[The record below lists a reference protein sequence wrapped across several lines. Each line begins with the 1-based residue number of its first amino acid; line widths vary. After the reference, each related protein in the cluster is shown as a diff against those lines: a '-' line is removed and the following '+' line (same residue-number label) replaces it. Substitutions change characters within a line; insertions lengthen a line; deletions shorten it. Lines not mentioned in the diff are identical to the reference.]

1 MNNQVTCFLL
11 YGSDNQQNKT
21 IKGLTESPRT
31 DQIFLLTDHPEDKD
45 IPTEKC
51 HLLPSF
57 SFQHTE
63 GIRQML
69 ALTRTPYLLI
79 YTKPHTLD
87 MGYMALE
94 RMCDYLAAPESG
106 MVYADHYQ
114 VTEGVRKP
122 HPVIDYQPGSVRD
135 DFDFGSVLLFKTAAL
150 QEAFDTITHQPE
162 YQYSALY
169 AVRLALSQKYELTH
183 IREFLY
189 TEIEEDTRLSGEKQF
204 DYVDPRNRSVQ
215 LERETAFTYYLKNIH
230 AFLPPVERKI
240 DLSEGEFAYEA
251 SVIIPVRNRIRTIAD
266 AIESVLKQETDFP
279 FNLIVI
285 DNHSTDGTTECIDQ
299 YAGNEKV
306 IHLIPERDDL
316 GIGGCWNL
324 GVHHP
329 LCGRFAVQLDSDD
342 LYSSPS
348 ICFWQIPLP
357 IGLDS
362 DDLYSSPSTL
372 QTIVDKFRRE
382 RCAMVIGSYR
392 MTNFQLETLPPGVID
407 HKEWTDTNGH
417 NNALRING
425 LGAPRAF
432 FTPLLRKIRVPN
444 TSYGEDYALGLAF
457 SREYR
462 IGRIYDVLYLCRRW
476 EGNSDAALSIE
487 KQNQNNSY
495 KDSLRTLE
503 IRKRQA
509 LLHHPL
515 SWEDAAPAASAE
527 TFIRHQLDTWPLAR
541 KNHEALAHVQTRTL
555 SLGTNDITVQFNP
568 ARAVSTCAKVD
579 KASIAARPCFLCLSH
594 KPEEQESVR
603 IQLDEPFSLRLN
615 PYPILPG
622 HLTISTESHQWQTL
636 AYKTSRRLPERL
648 VDWLEKHFASGYT
661 VFYNG
666 AKCGASAPDHFHFQ
680 AVRQEDVP
688 LIRQW
693 ERLMSTAVEKGFEP
707 LSDGKSC
714 IAYDIEGYFCPIRAF
729 ITQGG
734 LATGVRLIDSYL
746 HSLPL
751 HEEETEPRYNL
762 FAWNDPRYG
771 FVTVYIP
778 RTAHRPQCYTA
789 EGDAQLIVSP
799 GALDM
804 AGILVTAR
812 EEDFQKLD
820 ADTLRQIYHEVTH

>member
-11 YGSDNQQNKT
+11 YGSDNQLNKA
-21 IKGLTESPRT
+21 IKGLTDCSRT

-51 HLLPSF
+51 HFLPSF

-63 GIRQML
+63 SIRQML

-230 AFLPPVERKI
+230 AFLPPVEREI

-279 FNLIVI
+279 FNLIII
-285 DNHSTDGTTECIDQ
+285 DNHSTDGTTECIAQ

-329 LCGRFAVQLDSDD
+329 LCGRFAVQ
-342 LYSSPS
+342 
-348 ICFWQIPLP
+348 
-357 IGLDS
+357 LDS

-432 FTPLLRKIRVPN
+432 FTPLLRKVRVPN

-509 LLHHPL
+509 LLRHPL

-541 KNHEALAHVQTRTL
+541 KTTKHWRTYRPAHFHSVQTT
-555 SLGTNDITVQFNP
+555 SP
-568 ARAVSTCAKVD
+568 CS
-579 KASIAARPCFLCLSH
+579 SIRHA
-594 KPEEQESVR
+594 
-603 IQLDEPFSLRLN
+603 PF
-615 PYPILPG
+615 PP
-622 HLTISTESHQWQTL
+622 
-636 AYKTSRRLPERL
+636 
-648 VDWLEKHFASGYT
+648 
-661 VFYNG
+661 
-666 AKCGASAPDHFHFQ
+666 
-680 AVRQEDVP
+680 VP
-688 LIRQW
+688 
-693 ERLMSTAVEKGFEP
+693 K
-707 LSDGKSC
+707 
-714 IAYDIEGYFCPIRAF
+714 
-729 ITQGG
+729 
-734 LATGVRLIDSYL
+734 
-746 HSLPL
+746 
-751 HEEETEPRYNL
+751 
-762 FAWNDPRYG
+762 
-771 FVTVYIP
+771 
-778 RTAHRPQCYTA
+778 
-789 EGDAQLIVSP
+789 
-799 GALDM
+799 
-804 AGILVTAR
+804 
-812 EEDFQKLD
+812 
-820 ADTLRQIYHEVTH
+820 

>member
-31 DQIFLLTDHPEDKD
+31 DQIFLLTDHPEDND

-51 HLLPSF
+51 HFLPSF

-285 DNHSTDGTTECIDQ
+285 DNHSTDGTTECIAQ

-329 LCGRFAVQLDSDD
+329 LCGRFAVQ
-342 LYSSPS
+342 
-348 ICFWQIPLP
+348 
-357 IGLDS
+357 LDS

-457 SREYR
+457 SREYH

-509 LLHHPL
+509 LLRHPL

-579 KASIAARPCFLCLSH
+579 KASIAARPCFLCLT
-594 KPEEQESVR
+594 R
-603 IQLDEPFSLRLN
+603 FCAC
-615 PYPILPG
+615 G
-622 HLTISTESHQWQTL
+622 GC
-636 AYKTSRRLPERL
+636 
-648 VDWLEKHFASGYT
+648 SGMR
-661 VFYNG
+661 
-666 AKCGASAPDHFHFQ
+666 FH
-680 AVRQEDVP
+680 
-688 LIRQW
+688 
-693 ERLMSTAVEKGFEP
+693 
-707 LSDGKSC
+707 
-714 IAYDIEGYFCPIRAF
+714 
-729 ITQGG
+729 
-734 LATGVRLIDSYL
+734 
-746 HSLPL
+746 
-751 HEEETEPRYNL
+751 
-762 FAWNDPRYG
+762 
-771 FVTVYIP
+771 
-778 RTAHRPQCYTA
+778 
-789 EGDAQLIVSP
+789 
-799 GALDM
+799 
-804 AGILVTAR
+804 
-812 EEDFQKLD
+812 
-820 ADTLRQIYHEVTH
+820 

>member
-51 HLLPSF
+51 HILPSF

-251 SVIIPVRNRIRTIAD
+251 SVITPVRNRIRTIAD

-329 LCGRFAVQLDSDD
+329 LCGRFAVQ
-342 LYSSPS
+342 
-348 ICFWQIPLP
+348 
-357 IGLDS
+357 LDS

-476 EGNSDAALSIE
+476 EDNSDAALSIE

-509 LLHHPL
+509 LLRHPL

-541 KNHEALAHVQTRTL
+541 KNYEALAHVQTRTL

-594 KPEEQESVR
+594 KPEEKEAVR

-636 AYKTSRRLPERL
+636 ADKTSRRLPERL
-648 VDWLEKHFASGYT
+648 VDWLEKNFASGYT

-693 ERLMSTAVEKGFEP
+693 EKLMSTAVEKGFEP

-751 HEEETEPRYNL
+751 HEGETEPRYNL

-812 EEDFQKLD
+812 EEDLQKLD

>member
-11 YGSDNQQNKT
+11 YGSDNQLNKT
-21 IKGLTESPRT
+21 IKGLTESSLT
-31 DQIFLLTDHPEDKD
+31 DQIFLLTDYPEDKN

-51 HLLPSF
+51 RLLPSF

-69 ALTRTPYLLI
+69 SLTRTPYLLI

-230 AFLPPVERKI
+230 AFLPPVEHEI

-285 DNHSTDGTTECIDQ
+285 DNHSTDGTTECIAQ
-299 YAGNEKV
+299 YIGNEKV

-348 ICFWQIPLP
+348 
-357 IGLDS
+357 
-362 DDLYSSPSTL
+362 TL
-372 QTIVDKFRRE
+372 QTIVDTFRRE

-392 MTNFQLETLPPGVID
+392 MTNFQLGTLPPGVID

-509 LLHHPL
+509 LLRHPL

-636 AYKTSRRLPERL
+636 ADKTSRRLPERL
-648 VDWLEKHFASGYT
+648 VGWLEKNFASGYT

-680 AVRQEDVP
+680 AVRQKDVP

-693 ERLMSTAVEKGFEP
+693 EKLMSTAVEKGFEP

-751 HEEETEPRYNL
+751 HEGETEPRYNL